1 MKKRILILSSVF
13 VLLAVSAIAGQR
25 VLAHVKGAQTVL
37 QMESALLPGLP
48 GQGHRGQRIVHS
60 VLQRLGAHLELTPN
74 QKTQIKGILETERP
88 KLQPLVL
95 QTVASHKAIVETT
108 RNGEFDEAQ
117 VRALAAQQAQNLAA
131 LIVEK
136 ERVKTQIYQV
146 LTPTQREKLEGLR
159 QQFEERIRKH
169 LLSAVTQ

>member
-1 MKKRILILSSVF
+1 MKKRVLILSSVL
-13 VLLAVSAIAGQR
+13 VLVAVSAIAGQR

-37 QMESALLPGLP
+37 QMESVLLPDLP
-48 GQGHRGQRIVHS
+48 GQAHGGQRLVHRL
-60 VLQRLGAHLELTPN
+60 LQRLGAQLELTSD

-95 QTVASHKAIVETT
+95 QTIASHKAIVGTT
-108 RNGEFDEAQ
+108 KNGEFDEAQ

-136 ERVKTQIYQV
+136 ERVKTQIYHV
-146 LTPTQREKLEGLR
+146 LTPAQREKLAGLR

-169 LLSAVTQ
+169 LLSAAQ